1 MQHLFFHNKAFFH
14 IIAFHFNTLN
24 KNSYITKLKNIFII
38 CFFSQFQLNFPSMS
52 FPSNF
57 RMLISQQSSTT
68 SVQPA
73 ESINTKM
80 EVFFMRELR
89 NTKIIAVDHGY
100 GNIKT
105 ANTVT
110 PTGIKA
116 YETEPIFTGNILEYN
131 DIFYRIGEG
140 HKEFIPDKAIDEEYY
155 LLTLMAIAR
164 ELNVFS
170 IQEAEVH
177 LAAGLP
183 LTWIRNQREEFRSYL
198 LQNPE
203 VHYRFNSKEYHL
215 RFVGCS
221 LYPQGYPAIVNRLG
235 DFKGTNLLA
244 DIGNGTMN
252 ILYINNKKAQE
263 SRCWTEKLGVNQCM
277 IAAKNAVLDKFGVK
291 IEESTVEQILR
302 FGTADIS
309 APYLD
314 CISSI
319 ARQYVA
325 ELFSTLRKYEYNPD
339 LMRLYVVGGG
349 GCLIR
354 NFGTYDKS
362 RVTII
367 DDICATAKGY
377 ESLAYMSLK
386 RRG

>member
-1 MQHLFFHNKAFFH
+1 MNVYNKKMQGYKKLKKLLYF
-14 IIAFHFNTLN
+14 
-24 KNSYITKLKNIFII
+24 TKLYPIF
-38 CFFSQFQLNFPSMS
+38 QFQLNFPSMS
-52 FPSNF
+52 FSSNF

-68 SVQPA
+68 PVQPA
-73 ESINTKM
+73 ELINTKM

-100 GNIKT
+100 GNMKT

-131 DIFYRIGEG
+131 GIYYRIGEG
-140 HKEFIPDKAIDEEYY
+140 HKEFIPDKAMDEEYY

-170 IQEAEVH
+170 IREADVH

-183 LTWIRNQREEFRSYL
+183 LTWIRNQREAFRSYL

-203 VHYRFNSKEYHL
+203 VHYLFNGKEYHL

-221 LYPQGYPAIVNRLG
+221 LYPQGYPAIVNQLG
-235 DFKGTNLLA
+235 NFKGTNLLA

-252 ILYINNKKAQE
+252 ILYVNNKKAQE

-377 ESLAYMSLK
+377 ESLAYMRLK

>member
-1 MQHLFFHNKAFFH
+1 MNVYNKKMQGYKKLKKLLYF
-14 IIAFHFNTLN
+14 
-24 KNSYITKLKNIFII
+24 TKLYPIF
-38 CFFSQFQLNFPSMS
+38 QFQLNFPSMS
-52 FPSNF
+52 FSSNF

-68 SVQPA
+68 PVQPA
-73 ESINTKM
+73 ELINTKM

-100 GNIKT
+100 GNMKT

-131 DIFYRIGEG
+131 GIYYRIGEG
-140 HKEFIPDKAIDEEYY
+140 HKEFIPDKAMDEEYY

-170 IQEAEVH
+170 IREADVH

-183 LTWIRNQREEFRSYL
+183 LTWIRTQREAFRSYL

-203 VHYRFNSKEYHL
+203 VHYRFNGKEYHL
-215 RFVGCS
+215 HFVGCS
-221 LYPQGYPAIVNRLG
+221 LYPQGYPAIVNHLG
-235 DFKGTNLLA
+235 NFKGTNLLA

-349 GCLIR
+349 GCLFR

>member
-1 MQHLFFHNKAFFH
+1 MQPL
-14 IIAFHFNTLN
+14 
-24 KNSYITKLKNIFII
+24 
-38 CFFSQFQLNFPSMS
+38 
-52 FPSNF
+52 
-57 RMLISQQSSTT
+57 
-68 SVQPA
+68 
-73 ESINTKM
+73 
-80 EVFFMRELR
+80 
-89 NTKIIAVDHGY
+89 
-100 GNIKT
+100 
-105 ANTVT
+105 
-110 PTGIKA
+110 PTGVSGYCKP
-116 YETEPIFTGNILEYN
+116 TWRLQGNQSPCR
-131 DIFYRIGEG
+131 YR
-140 HKEFIPDKAIDEEYY
+140 K
-155 LLTLMAIAR
+155 
-164 ELNVFS
+164 
-170 IQEAEVH
+170 
-177 LAAGLP
+177 
-183 LTWIRNQREEFRSYL
+183 RNHEHSVYQ
-198 LQNPE
+198 Q
-203 VHYRFNSKEYHL
+203 
-215 RFVGCS
+215 
-221 LYPQGYPAIVNRLG
+221 
-235 DFKGTNLLA
+235 
-244 DIGNGTMN
+244 

-277 IAAKNAVLDKFGVK
+277 IAAKNDVLDKFGVN

-354 NFGTYDKS
+354 NFGTYDKL

>member
-1 MQHLFFHNKAFFH
+1 MNVYNKKMQGYKKLKKLLYF
-14 IIAFHFNTLN
+14 
-24 KNSYITKLKNIFII
+24 TKLYPIF
-38 CFFSQFQLNFPSMS
+38 QFQLNFPSMS
-52 FPSNF
+52 FSSNF

-68 SVQPA
+68 PVQPA
-73 ESINTKM
+73 ESINTKT

-100 GNIKT
+100 GNMKT

-131 DIFYRIGEG
+131 GIYYRIGEG
-140 HKEFIPDKAIDEEYY
+140 HKEFIPDKAMDEEYY

-170 IQEAEVH
+170 IREADVH

-183 LTWIRNQREEFRSYL
+183 LTWIRNQREAFRSYL

-203 VHYRFNSKEYHL
+203 VHYLFNGKEYHL

-221 LYPQGYPAIVNRLG
+221 LYPQGYPAIVNQLG
-235 DFKGTNLLA
+235 NFKGTNLLA

>member
-1 MQHLFFHNKAFFH
+1 
-14 IIAFHFNTLN
+14 
-24 KNSYITKLKNIFII
+24 
-38 CFFSQFQLNFPSMS
+38 
-52 FPSNF
+52 
-57 RMLISQQSSTT
+57 
-68 SVQPA
+68 
-73 ESINTKM
+73 
-80 EVFFMRELR
+80 MRELK

-100 GNIKT
+100 GNMKT

-131 DIFYRIGEG
+131 GIYYRIGEG
-140 HKEFIPDKAIDEEYY
+140 HKEFIPDKAMDEEYY

-170 IQEAEVH
+170 IREADVH

-183 LTWIRNQREEFRSYL
+183 LTWIRNQREAFRSYL

-203 VHYRFNSKEYHL
+203 VHYRFNGKEYHL
-215 RFVGCS
+215 HFAGCS
-221 LYPQGYPAIVNRLG
+221 LYPQGYPAIVNHLG
-235 DFKGTNLLA
+235 NFKGINLLA

-291 IEESTVEQILR
+291 IEESTLEQILR

-377 ESLAYMSLK
+377 ESLAYMSLAK
-386 RRG
+386 FALII

>member
-1 MQHLFFHNKAFFH
+1 MNVYNKKMQGYKKLKKLLYF
-14 IIAFHFNTLN
+14 
-24 KNSYITKLKNIFII
+24 TKLYPIF
-38 CFFSQFQLNFPSMS
+38 QFQLNFPSMS
-52 FPSNF
+52 FSSNF

-68 SVQPA
+68 PVQPA
-73 ESINTKM
+73 ELINTKM
-80 EVFFMRELR
+80 EVFFIRELR

-100 GNIKT
+100 GNMKT

-131 DIFYRIGEG
+131 GIYYRIGEG
-140 HKEFIPDKAIDEEYY
+140 HKEFIPDKAMDEEYY

-164 ELNVFS
+164 EMNIFS
-170 IQEAEVH
+170 IREADVH

-183 LTWIRNQREEFRSYL
+183 LTWIRNQREAFRSYL

-203 VHYRFNSKEYHL
+203 VHYLFNGKEYHL

-221 LYPQGYPAIVNRLG
+221 LYPQGYPAIVNQLG
-235 DFKGTNLLA
+235 NFKGTNLLA

-302 FGTADIS
+302 FRTADIS

>member
-1 MQHLFFHNKAFFH
+1 MNVYNQKMQGYKKLKKLLYF
-14 IIAFHFNTLN
+14 
-24 KNSYITKLKNIFII
+24 TKLYPIF
-38 CFFSQFQLNFPSMS
+38 QFQLNFPSMS
-52 FPSNF
+52 FSSNF

-68 SVQPA
+68 PVQPA
-73 ESINTKM
+73 ELINTKM

-100 GNIKT
+100 GNMKT

-131 DIFYRIGEG
+131 GIYYRIGEG
-140 HKEFIPDKAIDEEYY
+140 HKEFIPDKAMDEEYY

-170 IQEAEVH
+170 IREADVH

-183 LTWIRNQREEFRSYL
+183 LTWIRNQREAFRSYL

-203 VHYRFNSKEYHL
+203 VHYRFNGKEYHL

-221 LYPQGYPAIVNRLG
+221 LYPQGYPAIVNHLG
-235 DFKGTNLLA
+235 NFKGTNLLA

-309 APYLD
+309 APYMD

-339 LMRLYVVGGG
+339 LMHLYVVGGG

-354 NFGTYDKS
+354 NFGTYDKL